1 MLASMGARATREAP
15 EEVSETTADVAPEVP
30 TWLSELRRERRPT
43 YRPEAYRF
51 DELVLSLVKQPSWP
65 EGSPGTKPLEMTH
78 DVGPS
83 GALPTTPPRFG
94 KLMHAFRHAGWKMP
108 KEWRL
113 AMRPGEERRSFR
125 AFQKTPEW
133 LAFIDAFDAF
143 VAHEVA
149 PLCGDPDG
157 VVYQCPPTLRIAM
170 PSMAP
175 TIALHRDRD
184 YPRHQPAEVNFWVPV
199 TRVAGNNT
207 LWVESEPD
215 LGDYHPV
222 DMDPGTF
229 LMFDGHNCRHVTEP
243 NDTGATRVSFDFR
256 VVPRSLYVKVLGQ
269 GGKKKI
275 GDYFVKSTGPVELR
289 SDGGGG

>member
-1 MLASMGARATREAP
+1 MGARATREAR
-15 EEVSETTADVAPEVP
+15 EEVSETTADAVPEIP

-113 AMRPGEERRSFR
+113 AMRPGEERRSFK